1 MMRRGTSVTVA
12 VCAVVTASL
21 LTACSPSAPGDGMA
35 EGERAMPA
43 ATASAAPAPT
53 AVVDVPVTKATPPP
67 VTAPDPEPVRL
78 AIPAIDATLPVES
91 VGVQRDGSMEIPE
104 DPAVAGW
111 YRYGPVPG
119 APEGSAVVAAHVDSR
134 VLGLGPLA
142 RLRELDRGDEITVRD
157 AEGDTSTFVV
167 DTVDYIPRAKLPV
180 DEFFARTGEPA
191 LVIITCGGS
200 FDEATRSYSDNVV
213 AVAHPAG

>member
-1 MMRRGTSVTVA
+1 MMRRGTSVAAA
-12 VCAVVTASL
+12 VWAVVTASL

-35 EGERAMPA
+35 EGERATPPA
-43 ATASAAPAPT
+43 TAAPAPT

-67 VTAPDPEPVRL
+67 VAAPDPEPVRI
-78 AIPAIDATLPVES
+78 AIPAIDATLPVDP

-104 DPAVAGW
+104 NPAVAGW

-134 VLGLGPLA
+134 VRGIGPLA
-142 RLRELDRGDEITVRD
+142 RLRELEAGDEITVRD
-157 AEGDTSTFVV
+157 AEGETSRFVV
-167 DTVDYIPRAKLPV
+167 ATVDYIPRAKLPV